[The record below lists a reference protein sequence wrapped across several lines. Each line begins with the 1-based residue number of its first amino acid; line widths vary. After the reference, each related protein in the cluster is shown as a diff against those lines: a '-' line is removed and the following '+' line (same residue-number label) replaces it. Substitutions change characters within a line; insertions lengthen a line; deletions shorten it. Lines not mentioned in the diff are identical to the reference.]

1 VGSSSIT
8 RVYEIRFL
16 ALYIDASGAEDSYA
30 SFNQRTYI
38 YITKFSFIAYFVTL
52 PELVYVSEVIGAKTF
67 AYTEVYIVAA
77 CLYIAVAFVISEFM
91 EYLYKKLSIQGL
103 TMM

>member
-1 VGSSSIT
+1 
-8 RVYEIRFL
+8 
-16 ALYIDASGAEDSYA
+16 
-30 SFNQRTYI
+30 
-38 YITKFSFIAYFVTL
+38 L

-91 EYLYKKLSIQGL
+91 EYLYKKLKYTRFNNDVGTVLDIQLGCP
-103 TMM
+103 TSCIS